1 MAETSER
8 GRLPD
13 PEIIKKALPAVVQIL
28 ALRQSSKGNMS
39 VVWTGSGTIVEPKG
53 IILTNCHVANP
64 RAMGMPG
71 PQADKLAI
79 ALTRRSDEPPA
90 LTYLADIVVQSPEL
104 DLAVLKISTET
115 NGKAV
120 TNLDLPFLPIGDS
133 DELELGDMIAIF
145 GYPGIGGDTVTFTSG
160 SVAGFTH
167 EQEIGV
173 RRAWIKTD
181 ATIAGGNSGGTTIN
195 HQGELVGVPTQ
206 ASAGTG
212 IAPVDARAV
221 VDTNQ
226 DGRIDD
232 RDTPMSIGGFI
243 NGLRPINLAKP
254 LLRQAGVAVSGADAD
269 AKIATTPP
277 PPPNQP
283 PSQRSTPFTNLVFS
297 SQITADG
304 RPLNPTT
311 LLPSGT
317 TQINVTFD
325 YQGMNNGLD
334 WGQVWALNGET
345 ILSDNGQWHD
355 GASGRK
361 IVVLAGK
368 GNLPDG
374 QYHLVLTVQQ
384 QIAAEGVVVVGKQID
399 DTDTE
404 ISGQVVDQRNNQ
416 GIADVLVIAL
426 KPGIRVMD
434 FVNHQNPAMA
444 FTSAR
449 TDQQGNFTFPIQ
461 LPKGQAYGL
470 VVVAK
475 GYQDL
480 VVEGALRISP
490 MAPEHAQ
497 LSPILLQAE

>member
-269 AKIATTPP
+269 AKI
-277 PPPNQP
+277 N
-283 PSQRSTPFTNLVFS
+283 SYIMS
-297 SQITADG
+297 
-304 RPLNPTT
+304 
-311 LLPSGT
+311 
-317 TQINVTFD
+317 
-325 YQGMNNGLD
+325 
-334 WGQVWALNGET
+334 
-345 ILSDNGQWHD
+345 ILSN
-355 GASGRK
+355 
-361 IVVLAGK
+361 
-368 GNLPDG
+368 
-374 QYHLVLTVQQ
+374 
-384 QIAAEGVVVVGKQID
+384 
-399 DTDTE
+399 
-404 ISGQVVDQRNNQ
+404 
-416 GIADVLVIAL
+416 
-426 KPGIRVMD
+426 
-434 FVNHQNPAMA
+434 
-444 FTSAR
+444 
-449 TDQQGNFTFPIQ
+449 
-461 LPKGQAYGL
+461 
-470 VVVAK
+470 
-475 GYQDL
+475 
-480 VVEGALRISP
+480 
-490 MAPEHAQ
+490 
-497 LSPILLQAE
+497 PIL